1 VPAQNGTG
9 QDPVKDSDRD
19 KSMGRA
25 SGWQC
30 HRMAQGGG
38 NSPVTITAKAVETEN
53 CHMKLQLK
61 LPQKISAN
69 EQKKLT

>member
-1 VPAQNGTG
+1 
-9 QDPVKDSDRD
+9 
-19 KSMGRA
+19 MGRA

-38 NSPVTITAKAVETEN
+38 NSPVTITAKAVESEN
-53 CHMKLQLK
+53 CHKKLQLK

-69 EQKKLT
+69 EQKKNHFIYLSNGVEKYYFAG